1 MPTNDTVNFYAND
14 PAARG
19 AKRAIQVPVPLPSRP
34 GFDIQGWMGTGG
46 LHHPGTPEFDAGQ
59 LYVALT
65 RTVKVWEAFFARD
78 FDVWQVTGG
87 SLQVI
92 PRAGQDLNAYY
103 DRQSLRFFY
112 DANPRTGETVYTCE
126 SLEVAAHETGH
137 AILDEYHPEYWDSL
151 LPETA
156 AFHEAFSDCS
166 AILTTLAEPSIRTAM
181 LKQTRGNLSRSN
193 LVSRLAEQ
201 MGRALHDTHGR
212 EVSYRSSLRNAVN
225 RFKYQRPETL
235 PWRAPIS
242 KLSSESHNFSR
253 IFTGAF
259 YDLLAAIYSQLRAG
273 GLDADEALVKA
284 RDDAGKL
291 LARGVEL
298 APAGEAT
305 FKVIAIAMLKADVQD
320 FNGQYHQALH
330 DIFVKRRI
338 LTADEADTVRGLVKP
353 GEMLVRSGGGKGI
366 QPLKPMR
373 RRRGIA
379 ELSARRIQSELGL
392 PEEVEL
398 KLERSYTRAGKE
410 RVIQLTHSRE
420 VVLEGPEYGRAS
432 GAVVEL
438 RGGASVHLT
447 SRGMVTASHYR
458 EPEAEEVTSIQDHVK
473 RLVARKR
480 IYFTE
485 PGEPLKIEHL
495 MDVKRPYYTAQDEAG
510 KLRIKRAFI
519 AGAVLLSSM
528 RKQGETLERPLR
540 EAD

>member
-1 MPTNDTVNFYAND
+1 MPTNDTVNFYTND

-34 GFDIQGWMGTGG
+34 GFDIQGWMGRGG
-46 LHHPGTPEFDAGQ
+46 LHPPETPEFDAGQ

-65 RTVKVWEAFFARD
+65 RTVKAWEAFFARD

-87 SLQVI
+87 SLKVI
-92 PRAGQDLNAYY
+92 PRAGQGLNAYY
-103 DRQSLRFFY
+103 DRRSLRFFY
-112 DANPRTGETVYTCE
+112 DGNPRTGETVYACE
-126 SLEVAAHETGH
+126 SLEVASHETGH

-166 AILTTLAEPSIRTAM
+166 AILTTLAEPSVRAAM
-181 LKQTRGNLSRSN
+181 LKQTKGNLNRSN

-201 MGRALHDTHGR
+201 MGRAFHDTLGR
-212 EVSYRSSLRNAVN
+212 EESYRSSLRNAVN

-242 KLSSESHNFSR
+242 RLSSESHNFSR
-253 IFTGAF
+253 VFTGAF
-259 YDLLAAIYSQLRAG
+259 YDLLAAIYGQLRAG
-273 GLDADEALVKA
+273 GLGADGALFKT

-320 FNGQYHQALH
+320 FNGQYHQVLD

-338 LTADEADTVRGLVKP
+338 LTAGEADVVRGLVKP
-353 GEMLVRSGGGKGI
+353 SEMLVRSGGGKGI

-379 ELSARRIQSELGL
+379 EPSAKRIRSELGL
-392 PEEVEL
+392 PEEVKL
-398 KLERSYTRAGKE
+398 KLERSYTGTGKK
-410 RVIQLTHSRE
+410 RVIQLTHSCQ
-420 VVLEGPEYGRAS
+420 VVLKGPEYGRAS

-438 RGGASVHLT
+438 RGGVSVHLT
-447 SRGMVTASHYR
+447 SRGMVAASHYR
-458 EPEAEEVTSIQDHVK
+458 EPEVEEVTSIQDHVK
-473 RLVARKR
+473 RLVSRKR

-485 PGEPLKIEHL
+485 PGKTLHVEHL
-495 MDVKRPYYTAQDEAG
+495 MDIKKPYYTARDEAG

-519 AGAVLLSSM
+519 A
-528 RKQGETLERPLR
+528 
-540 EAD
+540 